1 MISRDF
7 QKKLWKK
14 FRHFFTLCEFSKF
27 CMILPGLYKRN
38 QSKIFWNVHGVFG
51 AYFFIS
57 LNSMLFYNRF
67 QKTENNKTQ
76 SSRQSMN
83 YFISKNNFRKTSNF
97 GLVLGLYRFPNSH
110 STKRIEFCPPYSGQI
125 VISNWNCPNL
135 EFCKRCKILF
145 YPNVSL

>member
-38 QSKIFWNVHGVFG
+38 QSKIVWNVHGVFG

-76 SSRQSMN
+76 LSRQLMN

-97 GLVLGLYRFPNSH
+97 GLVLGLYRFPNPY
-110 STKRIEFCPPYSGQI
+110 STKKLNFSLHMLVNYNFELGLSKFG
-125 VISNWNCPNL
+125 
-135 EFCKRCKILF
+135 IL
-145 YPNVSL
+145 